1 MSISFAEHVR
11 LSCPRCQTEFA
22 DEAYIIVDGGERPDL
37 VARILDDTLH
47 DLRCPACGQVGRVP
61 APLLFHDRRR
71 QRVLFG
77 VPPGMAEPEWR
88 ELGQN
93 LLWVLIGALPEEVR
107 LPYLGNVQ
115 AEAGLP
121 GVAQIIRQEQLTGVG
136 EGESEELNE
145 EDNEELPPI
154 VIAIQALLAAD
165 GPAELLDVL
174 NSQPILDQPQSVTIL
189 QELAGEARK
198 TGQAEV
204 ARGFERAAELLTQ
217 VKQMRTQ
224 AQNTAA
230 ATQPAPEAVEQLAF
244 ALLRSTT
251 GEELAQLVDQ
261 HPELLD
267 EPMLAALASYAAEAR
282 RQNKQRIADGLDER
296 LAALGELQAQYH
308 QQQPVLEAVQAYLE
322 ADSGDEIEAILLER
336 EELTTDAADQ
346 ALARLGASALADGDA
361 DFAAFIGER
370 RAFLRQVR
378 AALEE

>member
-11 LSCPRCQTEFA
+11 LSCPRCLTEFA
-22 DEAYIIVDGGERPDL
+22 GEAYIIVDAGERPDL
-37 VARILDDTLH
+37 VTRILDDTLH
-47 DLRCPACGQVGRVP
+47 DLQCPQCGQVGRVP
-61 APLLFHDRRR
+61 APLLFHDRRH

-93 LLWVLIGALPEEVR
+93 LLWVLIGTLPEGER

-121 GVAQIIRQEQLTGVG
+121 GVAQIIRQEQLAGADVS
-136 EGESEELNE
+136 EGQGA
-145 EDNEELPPI
+145 EDDEELPPI
-154 VIAIQALLAAD
+154 VVAIQALLEAD
-165 GPAELLDVL
+165 GPAELLHVL

-189 QELAGEARK
+189 RELATEARK
-198 TGQAEV
+198 AGQVEV
-204 ARGFERAAELLTQ
+204 ADGFERAAELVAQ
-217 VKQMRTQ
+217 VKQMRAQ
-224 AQNTAA
+224 AQHTAA
-230 ATQPAPEAVEQLAF
+230 AAQPGPEAVEQLAF

-251 GEELAQLVDQ
+251 GQELAQLVDQ
-261 HPELLD
+261 HPDLLD
-267 EPMLAALASYAAEAR
+267 EPMLTALTAYTADAR

-296 LAALGELQAQYH
+296 IAALGELRAQYH
-308 QQQPVLEAVQAYLE
+308 QQQPILEAVRAYLE
-322 ADSGDEIEAILLER
+322 ADSGDEIEAIVLER

-346 ALARLGASALADGDA
+346 ALERLAASALADGDA
-361 DFAAFIGER
+361 DFATFIGER